1 MHHFSKRRS
10 VASSSTSGG
19 RIDVSPLQ
27 LAECCKM
34 SPPAGPGRP
43 PAPPHPPGR
52 RILLGLGNRRR
63 TASILVSTTAV
74 LNCERTHL
82 AKVGLVE
89 KSTNVVGV
97 LNVWAR
103 GTLAGGY
110 LDGKSKERD
119 LALAKHPS
127 QAWPRGP
134 NFFPPPFHTHLPQAN
149 AERAQNLLSVGLRWC
164 YVHVGHRLAASFGV
178 MLIIAWACWSERS
191 KRKSPMN
198 PNNFLDN
205 EED

>member
-1 MHHFSKRRS
+1 
-10 VASSSTSGG
+10 
-19 RIDVSPLQ
+19 
-27 LAECCKM
+27 M
-34 SPPAGPGRP
+34 SFPAGQRWLRALPQP
-43 PAPPHPPGR
+43 PRR
-52 RILLGLGNRRR
+52 RILRGLGNRRR
-63 TASILVSTTAV
+63 AVSIPISTTAV

-82 AKVGLVE
+82 AKVGLVG

-103 GTLAGGY
+103 GTLAGRY
-110 LDGKSKERD
+110 LYGTSEDRD
-119 LALAKHPS
+119 LALARHPS
-127 QAWPRGP
+127 QPWPRGP
-134 NFFPPPFHTHLPQAN
+134 NFFHPPFHTHLLQAN

-205 EED
+205 EEDEGSSNEC